1 MNLSDPLLE
10 AEKSI
15 LETPKTQTKIKISR
29 AKILFTTRPKT
40 FVRQLFSSA
49 KFFCN
54 LYCTFNN
61 DLFSDDG
68 CHEF

>member
-49 KFFCN
+49 KFFVT
-54 LYCTFNN
+54 YIA
-61 DLFSDDG
+61 LFSDDG